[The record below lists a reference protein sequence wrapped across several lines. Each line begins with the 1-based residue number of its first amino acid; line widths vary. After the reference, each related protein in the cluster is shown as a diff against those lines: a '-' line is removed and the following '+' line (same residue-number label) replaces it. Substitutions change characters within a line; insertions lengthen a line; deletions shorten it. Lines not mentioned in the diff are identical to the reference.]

1 MLIEPLLKNAR
12 DIPDSVAV
20 VDDRGQTTYAELAE
34 MAARLGQY
42 ITQQTQQPRV
52 GILLPASAGFVASFY
67 GTLLAGKTVIPINF
81 LLDERQIAHCIKDS
95 GVDTVITIPQLAD
108 KMKDHALKVIDIT
121 ALPTPPA
128 AAITPKVPQKS
139 VDGLAVV
146 MYPSGPGGL
155 PRGAMLTYGN
165 LHYDTV
171 HSIEAIKLTHEH
183 TFLGVIPLFHA
194 FGMMASML
202 APMQLG
208 SKAVYIGRFSPAA
221 AINAI
226 REHKISFLFGVP
238 SMFGAIAN
246 MKTASADDF
255 KTMYAVISGGEPLS
269 PQVADAF
276 LKKFGKPIL
285 QGYGLTETSPAVCF
299 NTPQT
304 AKTGSVGK
312 PIPTAEFRITGEKGE
327 AMKTGET
334 GEIWIKGPMVMK
346 GYLNLPDATKEVL
359 TADGHFKSG
368 DLGKIDE
375 EGFLFITGRKKDLI
389 IVAGEKVFPR
399 EIEELLMKHP
409 AVADAAVVG
418 KKDESRGEAVVAFVE
433 PKKDQKISA
442 DELKEL
448 MKQNNVPN
456 WKAPKEYH
464 IVDDLPR
471 SPTGKVLKR
480 ELAEKL
486 KAEPAEKSKPV
497 GS

>member
-1 MLIEPLLKNAR
+1 MLIEPLLKNAK
-12 DIPDSVAV
+12 DIPDNVAI
-20 VDDRGQTTYAELAE
+20 VDDKGPTTYAQLAT
-34 MAARLGQY
+34 MAVGLGQY
-42 ITQQTQQPRV
+42 LSEQTKQPRV

-108 KMKDHALKVIDIT
+108 KVKDHALKIIDLT
-121 ALPTPPA
+121 ALPKPPVG
-128 AAITPKVPQKS
+128 AIAPKVPQKS
-139 VDGLAVV
+139 VDDLAVV
-146 MYPSGPGGL
+146 MYTSGTSGL
-155 PRGAMLTYGN
+155 PKGAMLTYGN
-165 LHYDTV
+165 LHYDTI

-202 APMQLG
+202 APIQLG

-221 AINAI
+221 AIKAI

-246 MKTASADDF
+246 MKTATADDF

-269 PQVADAF
+269 PQVAEAF
-276 LKKFGKPIL
+276 EKKFGKPIL

-299 NTPQT
+299 NTPQVS
-304 AKTGSVGK
+304 KKGSVGK

-346 GYLNLPDATKEVL
+346 GYLNQPEATAEIL

-399 EIEELLMKHP
+399 EIEELLMKH
-409 AVADAAVVG
+409 AGVSDAAVVG

-433 PKKDQKISA
+433 KKEGQNVTA
-442 DELKEL
+442 EELKEL
-448 MKQNNVPN
+448 MKQQNVPN
-456 WKAPKEYH
+456 WKSPKEYF

-480 ELAEKL
+480 ELAAKVNE
-486 KAEPAEKSKPV
+486 EPPEKSKPV